1 MQRFRNLVLGTL
13 TIAAIAAAPVNPLA
27 AADDRPH
34 VIFITVDTLRA
45 DRLSTYGYER
55 ETSPV
60 LDELIES
67 GLAFAEARTVEPL
80 TSPALCS
87 MITSRYPHQHG
98 STRNGL
104 RMRPELDSLPK
115 LLAAEGYRTAAFP
128 GNWTLRDKLSGLAEH
143 FDNYDPVLT
152 KKRWWGVLRSEAPA
166 TDLNE
171 RALGWIDS
179 HLSTETG
186 EPFMLWV
193 HYSEPHAPYVLHEQY
208 MERLGIEDKKNRN
221 KISAGDRYDSEI
233 AYVDAMIGEFL
244 DGLYERVPKE
254 DLLLV
259 FAADHGES
267 LGEHDYWGHG
277 RNLYEP
283 TLHVPMAITWAGK
296 IASRR
301 IEAPALLIDL
311 APTVASLVG
320 ASPPETFEGYD
331 WTATLAGAAEPMD
344 RVTQFE
350 AHKSAVLTAHDS
362 DLARRT
368 GLIDVGLLHRGQKEI
383 FGVKNGRHTHF
394 DLLTDPEEL
403 SDLSAKRA
411 EPTEALQDWLSRI
424 SNALQSLD
432 QEIPEPL
439 DEESIER
446 LRALGYAD

>member
-1 MQRFRNLVLGTL
+1 MVRFRNLILVSLAST
-13 TIAAIAAAPVNPLA
+13 AAAA
-27 AADDRPH
+27 ASATPQATAKNRPH

-60 LDELIES
+60 LDGLIES

-87 MITSRYPHQHG
+87 MVTSRYPHQHG
-98 STRNGL
+98 ATRNGL
-104 RMRPELDSLPK
+104 RMRPDLDSLPK
-115 LLAAEGYRTAAFP
+115 LLAMEGYHTAAFP

-143 FDNYDPVLT
+143 FDDYDPVLT
-152 KKRWWGVLRSEAPA
+152 KKRWWGVLRSEALA
-166 TDLNE
+166 ADLNE

-179 HLSTETG
+179 HLSADAP

-193 HYSEPHAPYVLHEQY
+193 HYSEPHAPYLLHEQY
-208 MERLGIEDKKNRN
+208 TERLGIETKK
-221 KISAGDRYDSEI
+221 KVSASDRYDTEI

-244 DGLYERVPKE
+244 DGLYERAPKK
-254 DLLLV
+254 DLLIIV
-259 FAADHGES
+259 AADHGES

-283 TLHVPMAITWAGK
+283 TLRIPMAIAWEGK
-296 IASRR
+296 IRPRR

-320 ASPPETFEGYD
+320 ASAPATFEGYD
-331 WTATLAGAAEPMD
+331 WTATLNGAAEPMD
-344 RVTQFE
+344 RVTRYE

-362 DLARRT
+362 DLARRA
-368 GLIDVGLLHRGQKEI
+368 GLIDVGLLQRGQKEI
-383 FGVKNGRHTHF
+383 LRVKNGRHRRF
-394 DLLTDPEEL
+394 DLSSDPGELT
-403 SDLSAKRA
+403 DLSAKRA
-411 EPTEALQDWLSRI
+411 RPTEALEEWLSQI
-424 SNALQSLD
+424 ATTLLNLD
-432 QEIPEPL
+432 REIPEPL